1 MSLIFFALLQL
12 TVPAQQAAGTR
23 IEVDQQENRF
33 RVVLEEARTRKIYP
47 WQLESPGSGLPPR
60 NAYVLIRNKNGEV
73 VGCGPDN
80 LPHRAAAVSS
90 RSTPLSEIKSFR
102 LKKHKSFVTPWHEVA
117 PLFVFFDECVKPERR
132 GGYVQYKILMR
143 IDAGSGYLRAETEW
157 LDFPGYETSAW
168 NSVVKPLKKP

>member
-1 MSLIFFALLQL
+1 MSLIVFALLQL
-12 TVPAQQAAGTR
+12 TAPAQLTVGTR

-33 RVVLEEARTRKIYP
+33 RVILDESRTRKIYP

-60 NAYVLIRNKNGEV
+60 NVYVLAKNKNGEL

-80 LPHRAAAVSS
+80 SPHRAAAVSS
-90 RSTPLSEIKSFR
+90 RSTPLNEIKSFR
-102 LKKHKSFVTPWHEVA
+102 LKKSQPFVTPWHEVA
-117 PLFVFFDECVKPERR
+117 PLFVFFDECVKPGRR

-157 LDFPGYETSAW
+157 IDFPGYETSAW
-168 NSVVKPLKKP
+168 KSVNNPLKKP